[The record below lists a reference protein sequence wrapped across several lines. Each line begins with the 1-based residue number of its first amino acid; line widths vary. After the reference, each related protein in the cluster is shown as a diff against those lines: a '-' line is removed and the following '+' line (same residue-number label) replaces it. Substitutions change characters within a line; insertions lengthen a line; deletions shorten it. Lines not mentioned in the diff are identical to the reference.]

1 MEKIRFVNSG
11 TEATMS
17 AIRLARGFTGRD
29 YIVKF
34 EGCYH
39 GHADSLLVK
48 GGSGLATFATPS
60 SAGVPEAVT
69 SCTIVAPYN
78 DVDAIR
84 QIFAQHGKKIA
95 GVLIEPVAGNMGC
108 VPPIEGFLAEL
119 RKLCTDHGSL
129 LIFDEVM
136 TGYRV
141 GLGGAQQLYGVT
153 PDITCLGKVIG
164 GGLPVGAYGAR
175 AEIMDKL
182 SPLGPV
188 YQAGTLSGNP
198 LAMATGLATLQA
210 VHEKGFYSQL
220 EMRAA
225 RLAEGLEAAARHAGV
240 PITQNRVGSMAT
252 VFFQP
257 GPVTDWSSAARSDT
271 KLYAKFFHAML
282 ERGVY
287 LAPSQ
292 YEVMFMSVA
301 HTFEQ
306 IDATI
311 AAAEDALRSLKS

>member
-1 MEKIRFVNSG
+1 M
-11 TEATMS
+11 
-17 AIRLARGFTGRD
+17 
-29 YIVKF
+29 
-34 EGCYH
+34 
-39 GHADSLLVK
+39 
-48 GGSGLATFATPS
+48 
-60 SAGVPEAVT
+60 
-69 SCTIVAPYN
+69 
-78 DVDAIR
+78 
-84 QIFAQHGKKIA
+84 
-95 GVLIEPVAGNMGC
+95 
-108 VPPIEGFLAEL
+108 
-119 RKLCTDHGSL
+119 
-129 LIFDEVM
+129 
-136 TGYRV
+136 
-141 GLGGAQQLYGVT
+141 T